1 MWLGLALYA
10 TGFFLYAA
18 ALVSLR
24 LNVAYPVRVSDSV
37 VAVVLLSLLLFKEP
51 FYGTTVPGIVL
62 VMAGVVLIA
71 LRTG

>member
-1 MWLGLALYA
+1 MWLGLGLYA

-24 LNVAYPVRVSDSV
+24 LNVAYPVRVSGSV
-37 VAVVLLSLLLFKEP
+37 VVLLSLLLFKEP
-51 FYGTTVPGIVL
+51 FCGTTVTGIVL

-71 LRTG
+71 LRTA